1 MQELRRERHPSGAG
15 DRLVQVTLET
25 MSEPGT
31 QQHHLASLAEKLYGG
46 HGTKFTFVAEPAHPM
61 TVSGKVSVDQL
72 ENLLF
77 RQRGEE
83 LDGQVPEV
91 ALTDG
96 MTYLLDADGAS
107 VGRPLTP
114 EEIKRLVDSPGDY
127 DALVELVTDTAVG

>member
-1 MQELRRERHPSGAG
+1 MHEQRRERHPSGAG

-31 QQHHLASLAEKLYGG
+31 PQHHLASLAEKLYGG
-46 HGTKFTFVAEPAHPM
+46 HGTKFAFVAEPAHPM

-72 ENLLF
+72 EQLYY
-77 RQRGEE
+77 RQIGEE
-83 LDGQVPEV
+83 QDGQVPEV

-107 VGRPLTP
+107 LGRPLTP

-127 DALVELVTDTAVG
+127 DALAELVMSDAVG